1 MMPVLHDGYII
12 VVDMSQTNR
21 LKLYGHIIVAAQKE
35 QGLIV
40 SRLQRF
46 DGTEV
51 LMPENR
57 EYDSFP
63 LSTLYVA
70 LAHRGKDFVLDRA
83 GKLEVTLC
91 RSPAPAAAF
100 SNRFLTVL
108 PSCTNDCAPALGPWR
123 RW

>member
-21 LKLYGHIIVAAQKE
+21 LKLYGHIIVAAERE

-51 LMPENR
+51 LVPENR

-63 LSTLYVA
+63 LSTSRWRFV
-70 LAHRGKDFVLDRA
+70 GKILWWIGRA
-83 GKLEVTLC
+83 
-91 RSPAPAAAF
+91 
-100 SNRFLTVL
+100 N
-108 PSCTNDCAPALGPWR
+108 
-123 RW
+123 